1 MFSNKV
7 VIVTGATGNLGRAC
21 VQRFADGGAS
31 LVLVDR
37 KADAAEQLAKEL
49 GLKDYLVATVSDAG
63 DPAAV
68 EGMVAA
74 VEQRYGRIDAL
85 AHTIGGFDAGKP
97 VHDPDSLAIFEKM
110 MSLNVRPLYVLAGRV
125 ARYMLDKGTGG
136 KIVVVLAK
144 SALKGGKGSGAYT
157 ASKAA
162 AQRVM
167 ESMSAELKDSGI
179 NVNAVAPSTID
190 TPINRKDMPN
200 ADFSKWVT
208 PAQLADSIA
217 YLASDAA
224 SGVHGTMLEVYGRV

>member
-1 MFSNKV
+1 MFNNKV

-21 VQRFADGGAS
+21 VQRFAQDGAKV
-31 LVLVDR
+31 VLVDR
-37 KADAAEQLAKEL
+37 NADSAEKFASES

-68 EGMVAA
+68 EAMIATVN
-74 VEQRYGRIDAL
+74 QRYGQIDAL
-85 AHTIGGFDAGKP
+85 AHTIGGFDAGKQ
-97 VHDPDSLAIFEKM
+97 VHEAGSLEIYEKM
-110 MSLNVRPLYVLAGRV
+110 MSLNVRPLYVLAGSV
-125 ARYMLDKGTGG
+125 ARYMLEKGKGG

-144 SALKGGKGSGAYT
+144 SALKGGKGTGAYT

-162 AQRVM
+162 AMRVM

-179 NVNAVAPSTID
+179 NVNGVAPSIID

-200 ADFSKWVT
+200 ADFSKWVS
-208 PAQLADSIA
+208 PAQLADTIA

-224 SGVHGTMLEVYGRV
+224 SAVHGTMLEVYGRV

>member
-1 MFSNKV
+1 MFNDKV

-21 VQRFADGGAS
+21 VQRFAENGAKV
-31 LVLVDR
+31 VLVDR
-37 KADAAEQLAKEL
+37 KPESAEQLASEL

-68 EGMVAA
+68 EGMIAV
-74 VEQRYGRIDAL
+74 VEQRYGQIDVL
-85 AHTIGGFDAGKP
+85 AHTIGGFDAGKS
-97 VHDPDSLAIFEKM
+97 VHDPDSLAIYEKM
-110 MSLNVRPLYVLAGRV
+110 MSLNVRPMYVLAGRV
-125 ARYMLDKGTGG
+125 ARYMLEKGKGG

-144 SALKGGKGSGAYT
+144 SALKGGKGVGAYT

-167 ESMSAELKDSGI
+167 ESMSAEVKDSGI

-208 PAQLADSIA
+208 PAQLADAIA
-217 YLASDAA
+217 FLASDAA
-224 SGVHGTMLEVYGRV
+224 IAVHGTMLEVYGRV